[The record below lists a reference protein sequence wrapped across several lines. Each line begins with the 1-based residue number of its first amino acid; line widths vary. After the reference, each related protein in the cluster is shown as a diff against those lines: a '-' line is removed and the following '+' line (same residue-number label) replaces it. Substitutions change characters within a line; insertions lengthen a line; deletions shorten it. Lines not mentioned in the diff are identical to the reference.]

1 VIVVYSPGNRDYHT
15 AFTAPF
21 ERSGGSEDENPL
33 PRNLFIAV
41 AVLGLASYGLS
52 FGPVIDGEGATDW
65 YVRFAALAGLS
76 AALGLVAKGHKYPL
90 ATAVLAAM
98 GFLDA
103 LSSQLL
109 YPNPG
114 WALTVIV
121 VLNAVQAAMAIAAL
135 VLGRKADAPKG
146 ETAGYEAYVEY
157 YNQAVRNYYG
167 QQASP
172 ASPEVA
178 QQGGYG
184 QAAAYGSQTSHRAQR
199 APQQGEYSEF
209 VSAPGD
215 YGHAPSSAAGPSQSV
230 SPGGLARFGPGQPP
244 ASRQEAES
252 EQSAWPPSGP

>member
-1 VIVVYSPGNRDYHT
+1 MVYSPGNRDYHT

-21 ERSGGSEDENPL
+21 ERSGRSDDESPL

-52 FGPVIDGEGATDW
+52 FGPVVDGEGAIDW

-76 AALGLVAKGHKYPL
+76 AAFGLTSGAKPVPL
-90 ATAVLAAM
+90 VTAVLAAM

-109 YPNPG
+109 YPDPG

-135 VLGRKADAPKG
+135 VLGRKADAPNG
-146 ETAGYEAYVEY
+146 DAAGYEAYVEY

-172 ASPEVA
+172 ASPELS
-178 QQGGYG
+178 QHGGYG
-184 QAAAYGSQTSHRAQR
+184 QASAYGSQASQRAQR

-215 YGHAPSSAAGPSQSV
+215 YGHAASSTAGPSQPV
-230 SPGGLARFGPGQPP
+230 PPGGLARFGPGQPP
-244 ASRQEAES
+244 ASRQEAET

>member
-1 VIVVYSPGNRDYHT
+1 MVYSPGNRDYHT

-21 ERSGGSEDENPL
+21 ERSGRSEDENPL

-52 FGPVIDGEGATDW
+52 FGPVIDGEGVTDW

-76 AALGLVAKGHKYPL
+76 AALGLVAKGHQYPL

-103 LSSQLL
+103 LSGQLL
-109 YPNPG
+109 YPDPG

-121 VLNAVQAAMAIAAL
+121 VLNALQAVAAIAAL
-135 VLGRKADAPKG
+135 VLGRKADTPSSD
-146 ETAGYEAYVEY
+146 TAGYEAYVEY

-167 QQASP
+167 QQAAPVSP
-172 ASPEVA
+172 DVS
-178 QQGGYG
+178 QHSGYG
-184 QAAAYGSQTSHRAQR
+184 QASAYGSQASQRAQR
-199 APQQGEYSEF
+199 SPQQGEYSEF

-215 YGHAPSSAAGPSQSV
+215 YGHATSSAAGPSQPV
-230 SPGGLARFGPGQPP
+230 PPGGLARFGPGQAPT
-244 ASRQEAES
+244 SRQEAEA
-252 EQSAWPPSGP
+252 EQSAWPPSGQ